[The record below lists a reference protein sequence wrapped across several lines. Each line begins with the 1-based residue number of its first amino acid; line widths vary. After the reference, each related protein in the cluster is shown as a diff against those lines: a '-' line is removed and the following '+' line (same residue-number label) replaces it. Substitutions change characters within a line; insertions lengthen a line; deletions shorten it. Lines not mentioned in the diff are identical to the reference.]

1 MFEQQIHLANYIISL
16 EPGNPWRLL
25 DLADCYLFTGD
36 FMQAELKINDAI
48 NRMQPEQRK
57 NILTSYVKPIKA
69 LLSLN
74 VLDSD
79 TKGFAQKL
87 LDNLS

>member
-1 MFEQQIHLANYIISL
+1 
-16 EPGNPWRLL
+16 
-25 DLADCYLFTGD
+25 
-36 FMQAELKINDAI
+36 MQAELKINDAI